1 MSMRYQW
8 AILVITAAMY
18 PAVANAETATPRG
31 YRERELA
38 LIIRQA
44 GHDCP
49 QVESIDVANI
59 QEPGWESFRPEV
71 ALCTNGKRFLVAK
84 SGRGGGNARPVVR
97 QLPIEKRL

>member
-1 MSMRYQW
+1 M
-8 AILVITAAMY
+8 AAAMY
-18 PAVANAETATPRG
+18 TAIANAEIAQPPG

-38 LIIRQA
+38 LTIRQA
-44 GHDCP
+44 GYDCP

-71 ALCTNGKRFLVAK
+71 ALCNNGKRFLVAK